1 MKRLP
6 LLLLVLLLLTGCA
19 AGNPVSTPAP
29 SSSGAT
35 SSQLASSEESS
46 IPDIIPDGEEEEE
59 KPYDGIYTVMLDAYE
74 ITLEIG
80 QTRQLTASISPDM
93 SQAIWHSEDE
103 SVATVEYGLVTAVGE
118 GTVNIVAKCGHA
130 DASAVCVVT
139 VTAPEEPEP
148 PVQEVPEE
156 KPEEKPQEPEQPEV
170 PEQPQEPEEEVPEE
184 PKPDVEKPAPGE
196 TPLIAIDA
204 GHQRKGD
211 YGKEPLGPGSSEMKT
226 RVSSGTQGVSTKIP
240 EYELN
245 LQVSLKLQAE
255 LERRGYA
262 VLMIRTTNDVS
273 ISNVE
278 RAQVANAAGADAFL
292 RIHADGSED
301 SSRTGA
307 MTICMTASNPYNA
320 HLHTLSLSLSQSI
333 VDHMCAATGAKSRG
347 VWQTDTMTGINWA
360 EMPVT
365 IIEMGFMS
373 NPTEDELMATDEYQN
388 KIVNG
393 IADGLDA
400 YFGR

>member
-6 LLLLVLLLLTGCA
+6 LMLLVFLLLTGCA
-19 AGNPVSTPAP
+19 ADGHVSAPDASVPPVSTTSQPE
-29 SSSGAT
+29 SSGRPPVLDA
-35 SSQLASSEESS
+35 
-46 IPDIIPDGEEEEE
+46 IPGGEEED
-59 KPYDGIYTVMLDAYE
+59 KPYHGIYAVTLDVYDLA
-74 ITLEIG
+74 LEVG
-80 QTRQLTASISPDM
+80 ESFQLTAAVSPDV
-93 SQAIWHSEDE
+93 SQAVWYTGDE
-103 SVATVEYGLVTAVGE
+103 KVATVEYGLVTAVGE
-118 GTVNIVAKCGHA
+118 GTVNIVAKSGHG

-139 VTAPEEPEP
+139 VTAPEEPEL
-148 PVQEVPEE
+148 PVQEV
-156 KPEEKPQEPEQPEV
+156 PEEKPQEPEQPEE
-170 PEQPQEPEEEVPEE
+170 PEQPQQPEEEVPEE
-184 PKPDVEKPAPGE
+184 PKPVVEKPAPGE

-211 YGKEPLGPGSSEMKT
+211 YGKEPLGPGSGEMKT
-226 RVSSGTQGVSTKIP
+226 RVSSGTQGVSTKLP

-245 LQVSLKLQAE
+245 LQVALKLQAE

-278 RAQVANAAGADAFL
+278 RAQAANTAGADAFL

-320 HLHTLSLSLSQSI
+320 HLYDLSLSLSEHI
-333 VDHMCAATGAKSRG
+333 VDHLCAATGAKSRG
-347 VWQTDTMTGINWA
+347 VWKTDTMTGINWA

-373 NPTEDELMATDEYQN
+373 NPAEDELMATEEYQN